1 MTEVVVDPVVAAA
14 GFLVVALI
22 VGAVGVALGILLAPR
37 IGRLAER
44 ADGDETPTDE
54 TQPEER
60 GDDLSS

>member
-1 MTEVVVDPVVAAA
+1 MTAVVVDPVFAAA

-44 ADGDETPTDE
+44 ADGEPPLEEPGDEP
-54 TQPEER
+54 R
-60 GDDLSS
+60 S